1 MIRDESLNAD
11 SQDILDSIR
20 RIVRALRVSSKSVE
34 LSLGISSAQLFVLQ
48 RLRDENGISLNEL
61 AERTLTHQSSVSV
74 VVSKL
79 VEQGLVQRRKA
90 KDDERRVEISITSQG
105 RALLK
110 KAPEPFQDRLIHSID
125 QLASNQRTHLAKG
138 LKALVEM
145 TEIQS
150 GPAPLFFEDQ
160 PKKEKHHD

>member
-1 MIRDESLNAD
+1 MKRDDGLNAD

-34 LSLGISSAQLFVLQ
+34 LTLGISSAQLFVLQ
-48 RLRDENGISLNEL
+48 KLRDEGGVSLNEL
-61 AERTLTHQSSVSV
+61 ADRTLTHQSSVSV

-79 VEQGLVQRRKA
+79 VEQGLVQRKKA

-110 KAPEPFQDRLIHSID
+110 KAPAPFQDLLIHSID
-125 QLASNQRTHLAKG
+125 QLPFNQRTQVAKG
-138 LKALVEM
+138 LKAIVEM
-145 TEIQS
+145 TEIQA
-150 GPAPLFFEDQ
+150 GPAPLFFEDH